1 MSTYIQYIVPCITEG
16 SGITTGFL
24 SSVPTT
30 CPNNTAHTIDPTGIR
45 VIKILADKTVVV
57 NQNTDTT
64 IGGFYRTDHYSF
76 NVPASTVT
84 TKDIFY
90 PYNINVLLA
99 TYLVTL
105 DNIGDTLDM
114 CAVPNT
120 TCAQLGSDLAIAS
133 TTLYVYPVY
142 TILNPGFNITVTDGV
157 NTDDLGEIKTYDIS
171 TGIMT
176 FTNPTT
182 HAFVT
187 GNLVKMTIYR
197 VKNLKVVND
206 ANIIIGLKKVNGV
219 GLPANKIMRF
229 IYTNN
234 SAVDK
239 TFNFSLEFGY

>member
-1 MSTYIQYIVPCITEG
+1 MSEYIQYIVPCLTEEL
-16 SGITTGFL
+16 GITTGFL
-24 SSVPTT
+24 STVPTT

-45 VIKILADKTVVV
+45 IMKILANKTVVV

-64 IGGFYRTDHYSF
+64 IGGFYRIDHYSF

-120 TCAQLGSDLAIAS
+120 TCAQLDSDLAIGS
-133 TTLYVYPVY
+133 TSLYANTVY
-142 TILNPGFNITVTDGV
+142 TILNHGFNLVVTDGT
-157 NTDDLGEIKTYDIS
+157 NTDDLGEIKTYNLS
-171 TGIMT
+171 TGIIT
-176 FTNPTT
+176 FSNPTT
-182 HAFVT
+182 HTFVT

-197 VKNLKVVND
+197 VKNLKVVNNS
-206 ANIIIGLKKVNGV
+206 NIVIGLKKINGV